1 VTPVEENLLLSVEG
15 LKTYFY
21 LREGVLKAVDDV
33 DFTIA
38 RGETIGLVGESGSGK
53 SITARSILRMV
64 PSPGKSTG
72 VVIRTFRGGK
82 ISMIFQEPMSSLS
95 PVHTIGFQIMEALIL
110 HREMNRKEA
119 RAETLSLLEAVGL
132 ANPTMRIDE
141 YPHQFS
147 GGMRQRIMI
156 AIAISCRPRLLI
168 ADEPTTALDVSIQ
181 AQILVLLKSL
191 QSKFGMSMLYITHDM
206 GVVAQMVD
214 RVAIMYLGQIM
225 EEARVDDIFHQPL
238 HPYTI
243 KLLESIPDLKKKE
256 ERLQTIAGAVP
267 QPINLPP
274 GCVFFRRCPEAEKGV
289 CDAAVPPLAEVE
301 AGHRVRCIHRQRDRR
316 GDVT

>member
-72 VVIRTFRGGK
+72 VVLFKDDERGTATDLISLKPFGREIRTFRGGK

-110 HREMNRKEA
+110 HREMNRKEP
-119 RAETLSLLEAVGL
+119 S
-132 ANPTMRIDE
+132 
-141 YPHQFS
+141 
-147 GGMRQRIMI
+147 
-156 AIAISCRPRLLI
+156 
-168 ADEPTTALDVSIQ
+168 
-181 AQILVLLKSL
+181 
-191 QSKFGMSMLYITHDM
+191 
-206 GVVAQMVD
+206 
-214 RVAIMYLGQIM
+214 
-225 EEARVDDIFHQPL
+225 
-238 HPYTI
+238 
-243 KLLESIPDLKKKE
+243 
-256 ERLQTIAGAVP
+256 
-267 QPINLPP
+267 
-274 GCVFFRRCPEAEKGV
+274 
-289 CDAAVPPLAEVE
+289 
-301 AGHRVRCIHRQRDRR
+301 
-316 GDVT
+316 